1 MENTTVT
8 VGGRH
13 DSCVVLR
20 AAPVVEA
27 AAALAVCRLLPTDD
41 GSLAGLRRQLDDVDQ
56 QMTALLARRL
66 ALAGEIGK
74 VKAAQGL
81 PVLDEQREAEVLA
94 RRGDLLPQRRQQVE
108 RLFRLLMAESREEQE
123 RHG

>member
-1 MENTTVT
+1 M
-8 VGGRH
+8 R
-13 DSCVVLR
+13 
-20 AAPVVEA
+20 EA
-27 AAALAVCRLLPTDD
+27 AAALAVCRLLPADSDT
-41 GSLAGLRRQLDDVDQ
+41 LAGLRRQLDDVDE

-66 ALAGEIGK
+66 TLAGEIGR

-81 PVLDEQREAEVLA
+81 PVLDEAREAAVLA
-94 RRGDLLPQRRQQVE
+94 SRGDLLPQRRAQVE

>member
-1 MENTTVT
+1 MA
-8 VGGRH
+8 
-13 DSCVVLR
+13 LR

-27 AAALAVCRLLPTDD
+27 AAALAICRLLPADD

-74 VKAAQGL
+74 IKAAQGL